1 MKAWRFALAGIMPL
15 ALAAGVAAQTA
26 SIEANHNITVQPAGP
41 RQGGSGLNFFNIE
54 GNANGNFAS
63 FGVAEF
69 LFDAG
74 AFSDPLA
81 AIKRLTVKLYQ
92 SDAGFSES
100 GNVNLWLTN
109 DTATS
114 TAQAGSPLT
123 WNAAALPDGVGS
135 QLDTKWKLA
144 TFAYD
149 ELNDDGFE
157 TVVNVNSMDAAAEAY
172 LLSQLNADG
181 MVRLIVSPDSDTTA
195 ATYAGF
201 GNTTFSGPILEIE
214 ANPVPE
220 PATLAALAIGA
231 GALVRRRRGR

>member
-1 MKAWRFALAGIMPL
+1 MKAWRIAFAGSLPFALCAA
-15 ALAAGVAAQTA
+15 ALAQTA

-41 RQGGSGLNFFNIE
+41 RQGGSGLNFLNIE
-54 GNANGNFAS
+54 GNANGAFAS

-69 LFDAG
+69 LFDAS

-109 DTATS
+109 DTTTS
-114 TAQAGSPLT
+114 TAQVGSPLIFM
-123 WNAAALPDGVGS
+123 AGSLPDGVGA

-149 ELNDDGFE
+149 ELQDDGFE
-157 TVVNVNSMDAAAEAY
+157 TVVDVTSMDVAAEAY
-172 LLSQLNADG
+172 LLNQLNSDG
-181 MVRLIVSPDSDTTA
+181 MVRMILSPDSDTTA

-201 GNTTFSGPILEIE
+201 GNNTFSGPVLEIE

-220 PATLAALAIGA
+220 PATMATFALGAAAML
-231 GALVRRRRGR
+231 RRRRK